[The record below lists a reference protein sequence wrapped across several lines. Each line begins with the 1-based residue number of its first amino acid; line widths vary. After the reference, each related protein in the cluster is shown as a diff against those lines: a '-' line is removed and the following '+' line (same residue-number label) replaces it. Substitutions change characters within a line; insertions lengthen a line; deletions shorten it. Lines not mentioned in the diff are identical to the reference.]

1 MRRERRRLPPGFRAS
16 MTRPDGMKL
25 IFNNNTDPYFNL
37 ALEEHLLCRR
47 EENFFVLWRN
57 SKSVIV
63 GLNQNTAAEINAPFV
78 RENRIAVVR
87 RLTGG
92 GAVFHDEGNINYTF
106 IENDEEH
113 INDYA
118 YFSAPVISALAKLG
132 VEASLSGRNDL
143 LAQGKKISGAAQCV
157 KNGRTLHHGTLLYSA
172 DLSALGGALNVSAVK
187 IESKG
192 IKSVRSRVLNIADVI
207 ENSADVKGFMNAF
220 FEEIKEAAGGEE
232 YKLSAAETEEVNA
245 LADEKYCT
253 DDWNYGE
260 KSDFNLR
267 YEKRLPSGCYNA
279 NLRVE
284 NGVIAELRLYGD
296 YFSVGDVSALENA
309 VRGMKYDYYSVFSAA
324 ENTGVSLILPG
335 VGPGEFAE
343 ILGL

>member
-1 MRRERRRLPPGFRAS
+1 
-16 MTRPDGMKL
+16 MTMPDGMKL
-25 IFNNNTDPYFNL
+25 IFNNSTDPYFNL
-37 ALEEHLLCRR
+37 ALEEYLLCRR
-47 EENFFVLWRN
+47 KESFFVLWRN
-57 SKSVIV
+57 RKSVIV

-78 RENRIAVVR
+78 RENGITVVR

-106 IENDEEH
+106 IENGGEH
-113 INDYA
+113 MNDYA
-118 YFSAPVISALAKLG
+118 HFSAPVISALKKLG

-157 KNGRTLHHGTLLYSA
+157 KKGRTLHHGTLLYSA
-172 DLSALGGALNVSAVK
+172 DLSLLSGALNVSAVK

-192 IKSVRSRVLNIADVI
+192 IKSVRSRVLNIADMLD
-207 ENSADVKGFMNAF
+207 SPADVTGFMSAF
-220 FEEIKEAAGGEE
+220 FDEIKDATGGEI
-232 YKLSAAETEEVNA
+232 YTLSPAETEEAAA
-245 LADEKYCT
+245 LADEKYRT
-253 DDWNYGE
+253 DEWNYGG

-267 YEKRLPSGCYNA
+267 YEKRLPSGCYDA

-309 VRGMKYDYYSVFSAA
+309 VRGVKYDYYSVFSAA